1 MFQEA
6 DVNKDGVL
14 DISEFGRMVTRSL
27 ELSVYHVQNP
37 RGYSPAVEEF
47 QEPDQEHETQLRYRR
62 AEEVHEPKDGAELP
76 VAKQEI

>member
-14 DISEFGRMVTRSL
+14 DISEFGRMVTRPS
-27 ELSVYHVQNP
+27 ELSVYHVQTP
-37 RGYSPAVEEF
+37 RGHSPVEEF